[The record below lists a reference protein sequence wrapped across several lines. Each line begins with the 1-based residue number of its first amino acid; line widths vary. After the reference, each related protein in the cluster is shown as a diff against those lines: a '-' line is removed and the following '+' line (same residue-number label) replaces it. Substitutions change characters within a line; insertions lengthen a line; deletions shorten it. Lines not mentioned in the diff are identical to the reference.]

1 VKLEVD
7 ALATV
12 PDAPPAAGP
21 DRALEPP
28 RAAVAGGLLAGVVA
42 GEVADEEDVP
52 QAASPI
58 TPHITAAAGIHR
70 LLLGLRLDL
79 FTMTSSWCE

>member
-1 VKLEVD
+1 MD

-21 DRALEPP
+21 DRAFEPP
-28 RAAVAGGLLAGVVA
+28 RRAAVVGGLVAAVVE
-42 GEVADEEDVP
+42 GEVADEDDVP

-58 TPHITAAAGIHR
+58 TPHITAAVAIHR
-70 LLLGLRLDL
+70 LLLDL
-79 FTMTSSWCE
+79 FTMTSS